1 MISVMKWNNNAKHF
15 QQNIVHLFA
24 ISCQL
29 CGPCSYGWRGAL

>member
-1 MISVMKWNNNAKHF
+1 MISVMKWNNNVKHF

-29 CGPCSYGWRGAL
+29 CGPATMGDAEL